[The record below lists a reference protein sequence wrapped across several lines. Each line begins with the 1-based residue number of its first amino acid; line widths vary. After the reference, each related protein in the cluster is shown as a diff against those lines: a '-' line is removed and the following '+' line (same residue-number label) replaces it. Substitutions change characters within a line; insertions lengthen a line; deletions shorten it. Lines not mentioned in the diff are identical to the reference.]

1 MMMQS
6 QADPDISMKGKG
18 GGVKAICFTKKQKIA
33 RRDSKRKL
41 QSIVKRKITRTKLEI
56 F

>member
-18 GGVKAICFTKKQKIA
+18 EGGGQSNMFYEKAK
-33 RRDSKRKL
+33 DS
-41 QSIVKRKITRTKLEI
+41 EA
-56 F
+56 